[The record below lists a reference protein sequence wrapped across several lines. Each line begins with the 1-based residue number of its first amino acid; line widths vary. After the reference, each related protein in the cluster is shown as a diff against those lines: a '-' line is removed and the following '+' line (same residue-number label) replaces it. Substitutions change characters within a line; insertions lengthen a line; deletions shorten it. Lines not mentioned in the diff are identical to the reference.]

1 MSEQNDLKR
10 EVTKAVRVIVTV
22 LLLQIGT
29 LAWWAGAISARMT
42 NVEGGLEKMATRV
55 HALETSP

>member
-10 EVTKAVRVIVTV
+10 EMTKGVRVIVTV
-22 LLLQIGT
+22 LVLQIGT
-29 LAWWAGAISARMT
+29 LAWWAGAISARMS
-42 NVEGGLEKMATRV
+42 NVESCLDKVSTRV